1 MLDHFSWGD
10 AFFEVNRELLDIY
23 AACSDA
29 DDIGVKQQQWMDK
42 LEQEYQDRRTE
53 ETTNDDMW
61 TNGNINHEPQ
71 GDLPPS
77 DDENPDNDDH
87 LWTTDRL
94 GNRIRKE

>member
-1 MLDHFSWGD
+1 
-10 AFFEVNRELLDIY
+10 
-23 AACSDA
+23 
-29 DDIGVKQQQWMDK
+29 MDK

-61 TNGNINHEPQ
+61 TNGNINHESQ

-77 DDENPDNDDH
+77 DDENAENDDH

-94 GNRIRKE
+94 GNRIRKESNEPGQT